1 MSNNKVI
8 MGRLERELMVSQVLE
23 LVCEHIASFFGEN
36 VAEGDYEYPQFVARD
51 ADQEVRFSEL
61 ADVCRELHAAVLD
74 SHCEQWEKNYDS
86 L

>member
-1 MSNNKVI
+1 MSSLYDPSQGVS
-8 MGRLERELMVSQVLE
+8 RLERELMVSQVLE

-61 ADVCRELHAAVLD
+61 ADVCRELHGAILD
-74 SHCEQWEKNYDS
+74 SRWKNDP